1 MSCRAL
7 TKAGRPC
14 RAPWNVCRNGFCPWH
29 DGRIVA
35 AVAGQAGGLASGAAR
50 RAQAAR
56 VREAYEA
63 ARVAAGVELAQRE
76 RLRLDEAA
84 RARQREHDRRF
95 ALRKAEIIAAA
106 QAELTE
112 KTREQQRELE
122 RLRKQRKRLE
132 VAA

>member
-1 MSCRAL
+1 
-7 TKAGRPC
+7 
-14 RAPWNVCRNGFCPWH
+14 VCRNGFCPWH